1 MSLIFFD
8 GKLNFF
14 LMTFIF
20 FLIADSWKI
29 PSCQGFASGLRE
41 GRGVDELHPLPDT
54 SPEENFMR
62 FTGFGI
68 VNSHSVAQSPW

>member
-1 MSLIFFD
+1 
-8 GKLNFF
+8 
-14 LMTFIF
+14 
-20 FLIADSWKI
+20 LIADSWKI